1 MLEIKDIAMY
11 EENDSELV
19 KYHLQQA
26 IDRVKDL
33 KEQIK
38 ELFDE
43 YLELKDRIDKA
54 IEYITDGS
62 DFKSIYFK
70 KTDEELWKILLED
83 NIKNNLLDILRGKDN
98 E

>member
-1 MLEIKDIAMY
+1 MSKTIKIPNIAMY

-43 YLELKDRIDKA
+43 YLELKDKIDKA
-54 IEYITDGS
+54 IEYIEKEAID
-62 DFKSIYFK
+62 
-70 KTDEELWKILLED
+70 DEIEYSARLLE
-83 NIKNNLLDILRGKDN
+83 ILRGENN